1 MNLDDALGK
10 DIPKD
15 MFLCKSCNDFG
26 HLLHTGVIT
35 KVPRASP
42 SFPAKSDMAIEAG
55 RFGFGQIKKAVLEAK
70 VYEKALWY

>member
-1 MNLDDALGK
+1 
-10 DIPKD
+10 
-15 MFLCKSCNDFG
+15 
-26 HLLHTGVIT
+26 LHTGVIT